1 MVVLFL
7 LQSRY
12 QLADHTVMFDEAV
25 KPFRWFLLPSEAAD
39 CLTSTFT
46 RDSTQLP
53 FCPPQHRQSV
63 GLPEF
68 IGTSDNGDCDIA
80 DFILS
85 TEPDRCSSTNQHS
98 QEDANSAKARKNV
111 SGTVCT
117 EKNPVNRSKYQS
129 KSGGTYSQ
137 AHLDTKTVL
146 ASENLHRT
154 NQSES
159 KDNSQAKHTQETAL
173 CNKSNAINES
183 NAVNESNTINESNA
197 INKSN
202 AINGDTQEV
211 REEKMFV
218 VRDVGVSDSV
228 GYKLGTDSNREDGA
242 EFKMMDSDQDVK
254 TVMEGND
261 AFSNRIHT
269 DSKSMDGVESNP
281 QTKSVRVGNDS
292 VSDRLGTDSNGEHGT
307 ESKIEDKN
315 QTVKTVREDGIM
327 DGDADSAVDKE
338 TRKRKKT
345 GEEAQE
351 IAKRS
356 RDKEDDEHEKEEKR
370 KASKWYSPP
379 KTIFAP
385 FLKVSLHYGPRCE
398 KTCLPGFRQSEILT
412 SLLSYRAYLEK

>member
-39 CLTSTFT
+39 CLTGTFT
-46 RDSTQLP
+46 RDSNQLP

-85 TEPDRCSSTNQHS
+85 TEPDSSNSTSQHT
-98 QEDANSAKARKNV
+98 QFDAYSAKACKNV

-117 EKNPVNRSKYQS
+117 EKNPVNGRKNQS

-173 CNKSNAINES
+173 CNKSNAIN
-183 NAVNESNTINESNA
+183 
-197 INKSN
+197 
-202 AINGDTQEV
+202 GDTQEV
-211 REEKMFV
+211 REEKMV
-218 VRDVGVSDSV
+218 VLRDDGVCDSV
-228 GYKLGTDSNREDGA
+228 GNKLGTDSNTKGGA
-242 EFKMMDSDQDVK
+242 ECKMVDSDHTVK
-254 TVMEGND
+254 TVREGND
-261 AFSNRIHT
+261 SIRY
-269 DSKSMDGVESNP
+269 
-281 QTKSVRVGNDS
+281 
-292 VSDRLGTDSNGEHGT
+292 RLGTDSNGEHGAESKMEDSDPQT
-307 ESKIEDKN
+307 KTVKEGNDSVSNRLGTDSYSEHGAESKIEDNN
-315 QTVKTVREDGIM
+315 QTVKTVREESIM
-327 DGDADSAVDKE
+327 DSDADSAVDKE

-345 GEEAQE
+345 SEEEQE

-356 RDKEDDEHEKEEKR
+356 RDKEDGEHEQKEKR

-385 FLKVSLHYGPRCE
+385 FLKVSLHYIHG
-398 KTCLPGFRQSEILT
+398 
-412 SLLSYRAYLEK
+412 

>member
-25 KPFRWFLLPSEAAD
+25 KPLRWFLLPSEAAD
-39 CLTSTFT
+39 CLTGTFT
-46 RDSTQLP
+46 RDSNQLP

-85 TEPDRCSSTNQHS
+85 TEPDRCSSTSQHS
-98 QEDANSAKARKNV
+98 QEDANSAKSSKNV
-111 SGTVCT
+111 SGTVST
-117 EKNPVNRSKYQS
+117 EKNPVNGSKYQS
-129 KSGGTYSQ
+129 KSSGTYSQ

-173 CNKSNAINES
+173 CNKSNAIN
-183 NAVNESNTINESNA
+183 
-197 INKSN
+197 
-202 AINGDTQEV
+202 GDTQEV
-211 REEKMFV
+211 REEKMV
-218 VRDVGVSDSV
+218 VLRDGGVSDSLSN
-228 GYKLGTDSNREDGA
+228 KLGTDSKREEGA
-242 EFKMMDSDQDVK
+242 ECKMVDSDQTVK
-254 TVMEGND
+254 TVRE
-261 AFSNRIHT
+261 
-269 DSKSMDGVESNP
+269 
-281 QTKSVRVGNDS
+281 GNDS
-292 VSDRLGTDSNGEHGT
+292 VSYRLGTDSNSEHGAESKMEDSDHTVKTVREGNYSVSNIGTNSYREHGAESKMEDSDHTVKTVREGNDSISNGLGTDSNGEHGV
-307 ESKIEDKN
+307 ESKMEDKN
-315 QTVKTVREDGIM
+315 QTVRTVREDSTM
-327 DGDADSAVDKE
+327 DSDADSAVDNE

-356 RDKEDDEHEKEEKR
+356 RDKEDDGHEQKEKL

-385 FLKVSLHYGPRCE
+385 FLKVSLHYIPC
-398 KTCLPGFRQSEILT
+398 
-412 SLLSYRAYLEK
+412 